1 MNVNRFQNALQR
13 IDAANAK
20 DPNKV
25 VIDDTI
31 VAKELLYSDRMLNRL
46 MDFAPDASEAI
57 QIAAKGQHICRWEI
71 ARNTYPMDRVGYL
84 KWREALK
91 KFHASKTT
99 SILKEVG
106 YENAFIDRVC
116 FLIEKKLLKK
126 DAETQ
131 LLEDVICLVFLE
143 YYLEEFILK
152 HDTEKLKNIIIKTW
166 NKMSEKGQKTA
177 FTLSFSTASLQL
189 IKEALEL

>member
-152 HDTEKLKNIIIKTW
+152 HDTEKLKNIFIKTW

-177 FTLSFSTASLQL
+177 LTLSFSTASLQL
-189 IKEALEL
+189 IKEALDL